1 MLEFACVAP
10 GEVGIVPTEDDVTCS
25 IDAADE
31 ENKAL
36 QSAVGDSP
44 GLVACGLKVHN
55 NLFRV
60 RMLLNSALNIRNIYE
75 SVLCVSV
82 CA

>member
-1 MLEFACVAP
+1 MLEFAVVAP

-55 NLFRV
+55 NL
-60 RMLLNSALNIRNIYE
+60 
-75 SVLCVSV
+75 
-82 CA
+82 